1 MIVYQDY
8 LYIGEYNDEE
18 IAVERM
24 LFENDFTFMNAN
36 FAQPVNLYRMDHEEN
51 IELVVGDSD
60 GMFPEGS
67 LSGFG
72 SGYNRNENQYIWK
85 MQVYEGKLYVGAY
98 DASSFLLPLQ
108 EYANDK
114 NASEEWKKLVDAYA
128 AQICESE
135 TGTPVGVAECADY
148 LNRADFGFDLYVT
161 EDGIHFDTITT
172 DGFGDKYNHG
182 CRHLP
187 WYFLPAVLLL
197 LCYLHASL

>member
-1 MIVYQDY
+1 MPI
-8 LYIGEYNDEE
+8 L
-18 IAVERM
+18 R
-24 LFENDFTFMNAN
+24 
-36 FAQPVNLYRMDHEEN
+36 
-51 IELVVGDSD
+51 
-60 GMFPEGS
+60 S
-67 LSGFG
+67 LSIYTAWIMKKTLSWLWEIPTGCFRKEAFPDSAPAITEMKISI
-72 SGYNRNENQYIWK
+72 SGKCRS
-85 MQVYEGKLYVGAY
+85 YEGKLYVGAY